1 MQAAEAALSVRI
13 WSSCLTRACDTESV
27 TTALYAG
34 SFDPA
39 HLGHVDI
46 VEKASACFEH
56 LVVGVLANPRKL
68 SGMFTAT
75 ERLHLLHLSTEHLT
89 NVTTTT
95 FHGLTV
101 DLARDVG
108 AAVLVRAAHKE
119 GRTEFQ
125 MAAVNY
131 DVAAI
136 PTVFF
141 APSADTAAISSSIIR
156 TFAVNGRVDAALAL
170 VPPCVGQALSRLA
183 ATRTMQAPQPSHDR

>member
-1 MQAAEAALSVRI
+1 M
-13 WSSCLTRACDTESV
+13 

-34 SFDPA
+34 SFDPT

-46 VEKASACFEH
+46 VEKAAACFEH
-56 LVVGVLANPRKL
+56 VVVAVLANPRKP

-75 ERLHLLHLSTEHLT
+75 ERLHLLHMATEHLA

-95 FHGLTV
+95 FDGLTV
-101 DLARDVG
+101 DLAREVG

-119 GRTEFQ
+119 GRTEYQ
-125 MAAVNY
+125 IAAINH
-131 DVAAI
+131 DLAAI

-156 TFAVNGRVDAALAL
+156 TLAVNGRVDATLSL
-170 VPPCVGQALSRLA
+170 VPPCVGQALSDLA
-183 ATRTMQAPQPSHDR
+183 ATRTMAAPQPTHD